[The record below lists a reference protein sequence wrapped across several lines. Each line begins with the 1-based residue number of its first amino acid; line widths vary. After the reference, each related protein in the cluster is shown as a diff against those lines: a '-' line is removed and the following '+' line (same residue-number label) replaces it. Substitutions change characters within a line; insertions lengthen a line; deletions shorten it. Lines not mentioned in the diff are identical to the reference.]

1 MKINNNNNLEA
12 LKAYGTNSAEQ
23 SQLTKE
29 SGGKLQNTVSI
40 KDKINIS
47 SKVKMFQDIR
57 QAALDAPD
65 IRIEKVKDIEQKI
78 SSGTYKPDYNIIAD
92 KLISQNIS
100 AKI

>member
-1 MKINNNNNLEA
+1 MKINNNNLEA
-12 LKAYGTNSAEQ
+12 LKAYGTSAVEQ

-29 SGGKLQNTVSI
+29 SGEKLQNTVSI

-65 IRIEKVKDIEQKI
+65 VRIDKIKDIEQKI
-78 SSGTYKPDYNIIAD
+78 SNGTYKPDYNAIAD